1 MNMKP
6 LGAEGPQP
14 VARPQSAVKPQTKQP
29 AQSPSQSPASAPVLA
44 PQEAVELKTKGKA
57 QAPVVSL
64 VDDSVGQAA
73 QAVAKAASGAGQS
86 AAKAGQAAKAGA
98 VAKASSTKAGRQV
111 KVSAYGPGLYGN
123 KTANGTVL
131 RRETVGVAHKSLP
144 LGSKVDI
151 TINGKTITA
160 KVIDRGPYVG
170 NRQYDLTEGLIKQF
184 GYDSC
189 REFGVRTVTVKPH

>member
-6 LGAEGPQP
+6 IGVEGPQP
-14 VARPQSAVKPQTKQP
+14 VARPKSSPAKTQAKQP
-29 AQSPSQSPASAPVLA
+29 AQSPAAAPTLA

-64 VDDSVGQAA
+64 VDDTPQAA
-73 QAVAKAASGAGQS
+73 QTVAKAASGAGKA
-86 AAKAGQAAKAGA
+86 AAKTGQAAKAA
-98 VAKASSTKAGRQV
+98 PKTASTKAGRQV

-184 GYDSC
+184 GYSSC
-189 REFGVRTVTVKPH
+189 SEFGVRTVTVKPH